1 MKYKLQM
8 LPNCGPR
15 DGFYIVKPDK
25 KMILDVNPVTIVKEL
40 NKLLR
45 QIKKLEE
52 QNDAQRDHM
61 VLWAKHRSGNKNR

>member
-8 LPNCGPR
+8 LQNCGPR

-45 QIKKLEE
+45 RIQELEKE
-52 QNDAQRDHM
+52 
-61 VLWAKHRSGNKNR
+61 AKS

>member
-45 QIKKLEE
+45 DIKSLEVV
-52 QNDAQRDHM
+52 RDRLLENALI
-61 VLWAKHRSGNKNR
+61 VKEAGNKNR

>member
-25 KMILDVNPVTIVKEL
+25 KMIFDVNPVTIVKEL

-45 QIKKLEE
+45 RIQELEKK
-52 QNDAQRDHM
+52 
-61 VLWAKHRSGNKNR
+61 AKP

>member
-1 MKYKLQM
+1 VCRATERTATGAHQSTEVH
-8 LPNCGPR
+8 CGPR

-45 QIKKLEE
+45 RIQELE
-52 QNDAQRDHM
+52 NGS
-61 VLWAKHRSGNKNR
+61 K

>member
-45 QIKKLEE
+45 DIKSLEVV
-52 QNDAQRDHM
+52 RDR
-61 VLWAKHRSGNKNR
+61 LLENALIAKESTDKNR

>member
-15 DGFYIVKPDK
+15 NGFYIVKPDK
-25 KMILDVNPVTIVKEL
+25 KMIMDISPVGIVKEL

-45 QIKKLEE
+45 RIEKLEKE
-52 QNDAQRDHM
+52 
-61 VLWAKHRSGNKNR
+61 SGNKNR

>member
-1 MKYKLQM
+1 MRYKLQM

-25 KMILDVNPVTIVKEL
+25 KMILDISPVVIVKEL

-45 QIKKLEE
+45 RINELEDDLISKE
-52 QNDAQRDHM
+52 
-61 VLWAKHRSGNKNR
+61 AKS